1 MPLAVE
7 IHPVTPFQQNCSLV
21 WCTQTGEAALVDPG
35 GEVDRLLA
43 AVAARGLRLVK
54 LLLTHGHL
62 DHASG
67 VAELQQR
74 LGLVVEGPHRDDE
87 FWIDAL
93 PAAAAQY
100 GFPPAQAFTP
110 SRWLQH
116 GDTVE
121 LGVEKLEVLHCP
133 GHTPGHV
140 VFVHRVLAHWGAA
153 AVRYEPAAHVDH
165 LEVSSARVYF
175 RKALLY
181 GRSARRYVRVVRA
194 RPLATHERL
203 HIFRET
209 VRQARLGSGDAML
222 LFSLLAIGVGFY
234 WLGWWTGGQGR
245 EARAADSR
253 ELPA

>member
-21 WCTQTGEAALVDPG
+21 WCTQTGDAALVDPG

-74 LGLVVEGPHRDDE
+74 LGLAVEGPHRDDA

-93 PAAAAQY
+93 PEAAAQY

-110 SRWLQH
+110 DRWLQH
-116 GDTVE
+116 GETVE
-121 LGVEKLEVLHCP
+121 LGVERFEVLHCP

-140 VFVHRVLAHWGAA
+140 VFVHRGERLAFVGDVL
-153 AVRYEPAAHVDH
+153 
-165 LEVSSARVYF
+165 F
-175 RKALLY
+175 RGSIGRTDFPRGNHADLL
-181 GRSARRYVRVVRA
+181 RSIRERLF
-194 RPLATHERL
+194 PLGDAMRFVPGHGPLSDFGHERL
-203 HIFRET
+203 NNPF
-209 VRQARLGSGDAML
+209 VSDAAMARG
-222 LFSLLAIGVGFY
+222 
-234 WLGWWTGGQGR
+234 
-245 EARAADSR
+245 AR
-253 ELPA
+253 